1 MQCRQ
6 CGIINTMK
14 QLRASLE
21 EFLPVYLVMITFL
34 VSAFLLTA
42 PADASA
48 AELQTIEL
56 MFQGQDLFVSTQ
68 VVPDDSFIEE
78 LRQGLS
84 KELRLSFEI
93 MNIRSFF
100 PDEYILGKKL
110 RIALKSDPI
119 KREFSARVSDG
130 MSVQEKRFK
139 DIESMHAW
147 ALRIQ
152 DLKVTNVK
160 ELAPGD
166 YYLKV
171 TAESRIRKL
180 PPLIKYLL
188 FFIPETEFAVWRYS
202 RAFSLPSAQP

>member
-1 MQCRQ
+1 M
-6 CGIINTMK
+6 
-14 QLRASLE
+14 
-21 EFLPVYLVMITFL
+21 YLVILALL

-42 PADASA
+42 PADAPA
-48 AELQTIEL
+48 AEIRSVEL

-68 VVPDDSFIEE
+68 IVPDESFLEE

-84 KELRLSFEI
+84 KELRLSFEV

-100 PDEYILGKKL
+100 PDEYILEKKL

-130 MSVQEKRFK
+130 GIMQEKRFK
-139 DIESMHAW
+139 DIESMNAW

-152 DLKVTNVK
+152 DMKVTNVK
-160 ELAPGD
+160 ELDPGN

-180 PPLIKYLL
+180 PPLLKYLL

-202 RAFSLPSAQP
+202 QAFSLPPAQP